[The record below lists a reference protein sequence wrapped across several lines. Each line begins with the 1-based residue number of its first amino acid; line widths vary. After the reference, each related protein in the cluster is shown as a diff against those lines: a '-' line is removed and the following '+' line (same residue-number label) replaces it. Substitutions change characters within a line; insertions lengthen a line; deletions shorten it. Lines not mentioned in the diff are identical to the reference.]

1 MSAEPAKQEGVSAA
15 AGSARARRTPQ
26 EVERVILD
34 AARTLFASQGYSAT
48 TTREIAGL
56 AGVHVP
62 LLYRRYGSKAGLYR
76 AAVLV
81 PFGEVISS
89 YLKTWEAQIDEPV
102 SLREL
107 IVAFID
113 PLYALLREHRE
124 LAMAL
129 VQGRALLPDGDI
141 DDEDGDGA
149 WPSGLGEV
157 LAQLVPQLE
166 IEGARRALLVD
177 RSTTIVVV
185 LGMVLGIALLD
196 PVLPDIAVPTTPDQL
211 KGAMV
216 ELVLHGVSPQDG
228 GPAEVQ
234 VDAPVSAQMLLALHE
249 RVVAAERRAAR
260 AEFALAQYI
269 HEVGDAP
276 ATGASHSADRQTT
289 PSAR

>member
-1 MSAEPAKQEGVSAA
+1 MPAERAQQDEPSAPR
-15 AGSARARRTPQ
+15 GSVRARRSPQ
-26 EVERVILD
+26 EVERVILE
-34 AARTLFASQGYSAT
+34 AARTLFASQGYAAT

-62 LLYRRYGSKAGLYR
+62 LLYRRYGSKAGLFR

-107 IVAFID
+107 VVAFID

-129 VQGRALLPDGDI
+129 VQARELLPDGDA
-141 DDEDGDGA
+141 DGDDGGGA

-166 IEGARRALLVD
+166 IEGARRALQVD

-185 LGMVLGIALLD
+185 LGMVLGLALLD
-196 PVLPDIAVPTTPDQL
+196 PVLPDSAVPTTPDQL

-216 ELVLHGVSPQDG
+216 ELVLHGVSPLNE

-249 RVVAAERRAAR
+249 RVVEAERRAAR
-260 AEFALAQYI
+260 AEFALAQYV
-269 HEVGDAP
+269 HKVGDAP
-276 ATGASHSADRQTT
+276 
-289 PSAR
+289 

>member
-1 MSAEPAKQEGVSAA
+1 MSAEQVLQDER
-15 AGSARARRTPQ
+15 AGAQGSVRARRSPQ
-26 EVERVILD
+26 EVERVTFD
-34 AARTLFASQGYSAT
+34 AARRLFASRGYAAT

-62 LLYRRYGSKAGLYR
+62 HLYRRYGSKAGLFR

-107 IVAFID
+107 VVAFID

-129 VQGRALLPDGDI
+129 VQARELLPEGDT
-141 DDEDGDGA
+141 DADCDNAD
-149 WPSGLGEV
+149 WPSGFGEV
-157 LAQLVPQLE
+157 LSQLVPQLE
-166 IEGARRALLVD
+166 LEGARRGLRVD

-185 LGMVLGIALLD
+185 LGMALGLALLD
-196 PVLPDIAVPTTPDQL
+196 PVLGVGAVQATPEQVSE
-211 KGAMV
+211 AMV
-216 ELVLHGVSPQDG
+216 ELVLHGVSPPDEA
-228 GPAEVQ
+228 PAEVP
-234 VDAPVSAQMLLALHE
+234 VDTPVSAQVLLALHE

-260 AEFALAQYI
+260 AEFALAQYV
-269 HEVGDAP
+269 HKVGDAP
-276 ATGASHSADRQTT
+276 R
-289 PSAR
+289 PP